1 MKSYNFIPLTRLWV
15 FFIATIVIILFSSCH
30 KEDTPLD
37 YITDPPVSL
46 ESIIKE
52 TGCHPINPETIQKY
66 TLAIDEKN
74 NVKYLYGSKKIDN
87 IGVFWVS
94 KFTNEGKYIWET
106 LIKEVPSSW
115 AEDFHILNNGNILL
129 ANTSGDLLFPLNRFP
144 VIVSPQNGNAKS
156 IKVFDRYIYT
166 DVFMCPDFFF
176 CVINNNATAL
186 NPNAKLWCLQI
197 DNQGNIIRQDEKF
210 NIPKGETTLIT
221 NDSTYIEITDK
232 FIKRKSVL
240 VNSLS
245 EWSHNVNLPSYQSC
259 EMSLSLIDK
268 EVTATYKLNINGKDS
283 TKIYRLSYLTG
294 EPIIDLVNIKI
305 IPPKGE
311 LYVGKEYK
319 LDLILTPEN
328 AFTENI
334 IWESSNTD
342 IATVN
347 EEGVIKCLTEGSCT
361 ITATTIDG
369 KCMSTCNI
377 NIVKQIIELS
387 KSSVALILGG
397 YVTGPAHYF
406 ISNVSDDNIV
416 IYDLYIIDSLTNRII
431 AKLDSPEPVHISPSQ
446 ELTFDV
452 YFNSVYLPKL
462 FIEYK
467 HKGITYQKYLPWE

>member
-1 MKSYNFIPLTRLWV
+1 MKSYNFISLTRLWV
-15 FFIATIVIILFSSCH
+15 FFIATIIITLFSGCH
-30 KEDTPLD
+30 KEDIPRELTEV
-37 YITDPPVSL
+37 PVNP

-52 TGCHPINPETIQKY
+52 TGCHPLNPETIQKY
-66 TLAIDEKN
+66 TLVIDEKS

-106 LIKEVPSSW
+106 LIREVPSSC

-129 ANTSGDLLFPLNRFP
+129 ANTSGDPLFSLNRFP
-144 VIVSPQNGNAKS
+144 VIISPKNGNAKS

-166 DVFMCPDFFF
+166 DVFICPDFFF
-176 CVINNNATAL
+176 CTINNNTISL
-186 NPNAKLWCLQI
+186 NPNAKRWCLQI
-197 DNQGNIIRQDEKF
+197 DNQGDIIRQAEEF

-232 FIKRKSVL
+232 FIRRKSVL
-240 VNSLS
+240 VNSSS
-245 EWSHNVNLPSYQSC
+245 EWMHSVNLPSYQSC
-259 EMSLSLIDK
+259 KMSLTLINK
-268 EVTATYKLNINGKDS
+268 EVTATYKLNINGKD
-283 TKIYRLSYLTG
+283 TTNIYRLSYLTG
-294 EPIIDLVNIKI
+294 KPIIDIVGIKI
-305 IPPKGE
+305 IPPIDE

-328 AFTENI
+328 ASRENI
-334 IWESSNTD
+334 IWKSSNTD

-347 EEGVIKCLTEGSCT
+347 EKGIIKCLTEGSCT

-387 KSSVALILGG
+387 KSFVGLTIEG
-397 YVTGPAHYF
+397 YVTGSAHYF
-406 ISNVSDDNIV
+406 IANVSDDNIV
-416 IYDLYIIDSLTNRII
+416 INDLYIIDSLTNRII
-431 AKLDSPEPVHISPSQ
+431 AKLDSPEPVHISSSQ

-462 FIEYK
+462 FVEYK
-467 HKGITYQKYLPWE
+467 HKGVSHQKYLPWK